1 PGHSYILQQQLQLRQ
16 QQQQQ
21 QANFGGGLF
30 MRPPAN
36 LLPRSSSSSGGGGGL
51 LAPLARSNSCQQLSL
66 EQRKPAAPASSSAS
80 SSANNEPSSAAM
92 IKEIDKKCE
101 SYCKAVYAVAER
113 YLKHMPIAQRTDM
126 RRLFNTWKDAPDKL
140 DVSFMYKLSG
150 WRAVYTLN
158 LFRSRIQTVWLSLRQ
173 LMSPKSGIADQLTEI
188 FGRTQRVVSIGCGPG
203 PCVAAMLIVLRE
215 CFGITQYVK
224 LIGIDQFIGWGPYVV
239 SMNGV
244 EAAGPSGVEFWHER
258 VEEATI
264 DKLPNANVAIM
275 SYTDAAVHT
284 PKFWETMR
292 LKFAFILVLDQRKG
306 ALSRELQ
313 RQGFCHFEYEFKGS
327 KRVFY
332 YINPF
337 GEMLKLAHCT
347 ASTTAAG
354 SGVPRLATAD
364 SDDSDAYDSDSSSD
378 TSSSTSGD
386 DADAVEND
394 EHIEQQVAGVMQ
406 HLLAKVEQQMS
417 LGLARTRT
425 RDRRRAMQEAA
436 AARSAAED
444 DEVTPELERAIT
456 QRLLAAVDTMNSSG
470 GDGGADSDDAIEL
483 HAEQDEASNPDE
495 LMATPESE
503 NQQKQQEQQD
513 ESSCSRGR
521 GTAVRKRPQQQK
533 PQPSQIPAS
542 AAPTP
547 SRVRRAPP
555 SDQEQQQQQEE
566 VEPPAKKRKQPLSK
580 AEKDQ
585 LLKSLLKEVSSAESD
600 EEQQANSSPKQAP
613 PHAQEKVLSVHM
625 PDWARDL
632 IANWSTGDVADSPP
646 ASSPTAE
653 LPAPQEIGAPL
664 PFGIKRV
671 ASQPAN
677 VRPLMPAQVR
687 VKAVQ
692 SSQSVRPQNQ
702 VRPQVS
708 QVRPRA
714 SQVGSQAPQVQTQVP
729 QVRTQVPQVRTQV
742 PQVRPQTPQVR
753 PQTAQVRTQTPQVRP
768 QAPQVRPQA
777 PQVRPQA
784 PQLRPQAPQVQTQAP
799 QVRPQAPQVRPQ
811 APQVQTQAPQVQPE
825 SAQSSSSSA
834 FPVVQKAPLVRRQ
847 QLQQLTASQEAS
859 AIRPVGIARPALHE
873 TGVAMQLPQLP
884 QSSLPDLQPAAPVAA
899 YYPQLAGQ
907 SVAQQQPVGFQ
918 QPQAAFP
925 APMYAAPV
933 PGAPYCYVMP
943 SQPQF
948 IQQQPT
954 VASLSTTAA
963 VSVAGQSAVQYMPAV
978 QFLAHPAQQQQF
990 IPMEASASR
999 MVVAPNAPAE
1009 QQQQQK
1015 LSKKRKHEQKSK
1027 KAKSSAEK
1035 KKKEKKKKKKSSK
1048 RGHRRSAQ
1056 KEKRRRRHRRRR
1068 SSGHSSSYSSDY
1080 SDSEDYSDSTSMS
1093 DDVDKQLAGAAP
1105 QVEEF
1110 VSEDS
1115 DLDLLDYRKNR
1126 TLAEEEA
1133 ARLRE
1138 PVSPTR
1144 TPSPPP
1150 PTVTRKKI
1158 RINRDI
1164 ITID

>member
-1 PGHSYILQQQLQLRQ
+1 
-16 QQQQQ
+16 
-21 QANFGGGLF
+21 
-30 MRPPAN
+30 
-36 LLPRSSSSSGGGGGL
+36 
-51 LAPLARSNSCQQLSL
+51 
-66 EQRKPAAPASSSAS
+66 
-80 SSANNEPSSAAM
+80 
-92 IKEIDKKCE
+92 
-101 SYCKAVYAVAER
+101 
-113 YLKHMPIAQRTDM
+113 
-126 RRLFNTWKDAPDKL
+126 
-140 DVSFMYKLSG
+140 
-150 WRAVYTLN
+150 
-158 LFRSRIQTVWLSLRQ
+158 
-173 LMSPKSGIADQLTEI
+173 
-188 FGRTQRVVSIGCGPG
+188 
-203 PCVAAMLIVLRE
+203 
-215 CFGITQYVK
+215 
-224 LIGIDQFIGWGPYVV
+224 
-239 SMNGV
+239 
-244 EAAGPSGVEFWHER
+244 
-258 VEEATI
+258 
-264 DKLPNANVAIM
+264 
-275 SYTDAAVHT
+275 
-284 PKFWETMR
+284 
-292 LKFAFILVLDQRKG
+292 
-306 ALSRELQ
+306 
-313 RQGFCHFEYEFKGS
+313 
-327 KRVFY
+327 
-332 YINPF
+332 
-337 GEMLKLAHCT
+337 
-347 ASTTAAG
+347 
-354 SGVPRLATAD
+354 
-364 SDDSDAYDSDSSSD
+364 
-378 TSSSTSGD
+378 
-386 DADAVEND
+386 
-394 EHIEQQVAGVMQ
+394 
-406 HLLAKVEQQMS
+406 
-417 LGLARTRT
+417 
-425 RDRRRAMQEAA
+425 
-436 AARSAAED
+436 
-444 DEVTPELERAIT
+444 
-456 QRLLAAVDTMNSSG
+456 
-470 GDGGADSDDAIEL
+470 
-483 HAEQDEASNPDE
+483 
-495 LMATPESE
+495 
-503 NQQKQQEQQD
+503 
-513 ESSCSRGR
+513 
-521 GTAVRKRPQQQK
+521 
-533 PQPSQIPAS
+533 IPAS

-585 LLKSLLKEVSSAESD
+585 LLKSLLKELSRVRRRAASKFVTKASSAACSRKS
-600 EEQQANSSPKQAP
+600 A
-613 PHAQEKVLSVHM
+613 LVHM

-714 SQVGSQAPQVQTQVP
+714 SQVGSQAPQVQTQVPQVRTQVP

-1105 QVEEF
+1105 Q
-1110 VSEDS
+1110 
-1115 DLDLLDYRKNR
+1115 
-1126 TLAEEEA
+1126 
-1133 ARLRE
+1133 
-1138 PVSPTR
+1138 
-1144 TPSPPP
+1144 
-1150 PTVTRKKI
+1150 
-1158 RINRDI
+1158 
-1164 ITID
+1164 

>member
-1 PGHSYILQQQLQLRQ
+1 
-16 QQQQQ
+16 
-21 QANFGGGLF
+21 
-30 MRPPAN
+30 
-36 LLPRSSSSSGGGGGL
+36 
-51 LAPLARSNSCQQLSL
+51 QLSL

-188 FGRTQRVVSIGCGPG
+188 FGRTQRVHRLRSG

-547 SRVRRAPP
+547 I
-555 SDQEQQQQQEE
+555 
-566 VEPPAKKRKQPLSK
+566 
-580 AEKDQ
+580 
-585 LLKSLLKEVSSAESD
+585 SSAESD

-692 SSQSVRPQNQ
+692 S
-702 VRPQVS
+702 
-708 QVRPRA
+708 A
-714 SQVGSQAPQVQTQVP
+714 SPGVTGSTSGISSRFPGAAGPNSGRKTQVP
-729 QVRTQVPQVRTQV
+729 QVRTQVPQVRTQCAGSNSGAAGSNSGAAGSNSG
-742 PQVRPQTPQVR
+742 RRFELRCRRFELRCAGSNSGATGSTPD
-753 PQTAQVRTQTPQVRP
+753 TTGSTSDSTGSNSDTPRFDL
-768 QAPQVRPQA
+768 RHH
-777 PQVRPQA
+777 RFDLRHHRFDLRHT
-784 PQLRPQAPQVQTQAP
+784 QLRPQAPQVQTQAP